1 MRTFLQMLAL
11 FCVSIFVTLPASA
24 GEWQEGAPSST
35 GLAFAASALLGDE
48 IYVAGGAGISTPQ
61 SSFEAYD
68 TIGDIWRSLP
78 ALPMGVQQA
87 ALATV
92 NGRLYLSGG
101 YLAQSNGPDNASFW
115 VFDPSVGFW
124 VQGPDM
130 PAPRAWHK
138 MTGVNGRLYVIGGVG
153 SHAERIFVF
162 DPVSDSWET
171 LAVSFP
177 AARAALALVVHNG
190 NILAIGG
197 RLTNG
202 APTPRVDILDLEANV
217 WHRGPALPEPR
228 ASLGAAVFESQVHV
242 AGGEQVSPPRTF
254 DTHYVLNDAGTS
266 WETSTPLNTPRHG
279 MTMAATTDSLFV
291 IGGATGPGVFTVFT
305 VSDLVSIYKP

>member
-1 MRTFLQMLAL
+1 MRIFVKIFAL
-11 FCVSIFVTLPASA
+11 FCVLMFTALPASA

-35 GLAFAASALLGDE
+35 GLAFSASALLGDE
-48 IYVAGGAGISTPQ
+48 VYVAGGAGISAPQ

-101 YLAQSNGPDNASFW
+101 YLAESKGPDNAGFW

-130 PAPRAWHK
+130 PGARAWHQ
-138 MTGVNGRLYVIGGVG
+138 MIGVNGRLYVVGGVG
-153 SHAERIFVF
+153 SHAERVFVF
-162 DPVSDSWET
+162 DPASDNWET
-171 LAVSFP
+171 LSASFP

-202 APTPRVDILDLEANV
+202 APTSRVDILNLETNT
-217 WHRGPALPEPR
+217 WRRGPPLPEAR
-228 ASLGAAVFESQVHV
+228 ASLGAAVFGNQVHV
-242 AGGEQVSPPRTF
+242 VGGEQVSPPRTF
-254 DTHYVLNDAGTS
+254 DTHYVLDEAGAS
-266 WETSTPLNTPRHG
+266 WDTSTPLNTPRHG
-279 MTMAATTDSLFV
+279 MTMAATADSLFV